1 MARGLPP
8 VVAIAEAKRLAMVW
22 GFGVIEIMME
32 GKTGFDF
39 AVHDK
44 GVTSLVRVR
53 RLKYNAY
60 NVGSIRESCAEQVR
74 ELRELDLPEGIGREL
89 WVRGQQRAWHRYRI
103 FPDTIEEIGDI
114 GQQPPRSSGITET
127 EGEQEVP
134 GRVQPG

>member
-8 VVAIAEAKRLAMVW
+8 VAAIGEAKHRAAAW
-22 GFGVIEIMME
+22 GFGVIEIIME

-60 NVGSIRESCAEQVR
+60 SVGSIQKSCAEQVR
-74 ELRELDLPEGIGREL
+74 QLRELHLPEGIGREL
-89 WVRGQQRAWHRYRI
+89 WVRGPERAWHRYRI
-103 FPDTIEEIGDI
+103 LPETMEEIGEVGHTLLPTCGTGTD
-114 GQQPPRSSGITET
+114 
-127 EGEQEVP
+127 GEQGP
-134 GRVQPG
+134 AGQVQPG